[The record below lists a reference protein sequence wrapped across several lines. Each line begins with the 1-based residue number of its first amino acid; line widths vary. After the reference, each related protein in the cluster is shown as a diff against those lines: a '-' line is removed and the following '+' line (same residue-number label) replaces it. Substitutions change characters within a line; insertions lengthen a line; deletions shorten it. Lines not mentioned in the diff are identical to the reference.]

1 VRTVLARGVR
11 VRTVRARGVRVRAV
25 RARGVRVRVVRARA
39 AKPRAALGWGA
50 RGSAAAGP
58 AALIMAESDPGDERK
73 GELAARLRA
82 VRERIAAAC
91 TRAGRASDEVT
102 LIAVTKTFPVSDI
115 RLLRE
120 LGQADIGENRDQEAA
135 PKAAECAALGL
146 QLTWH
151 FVGQLQTNKV
161 ASVVSYASVVHSVDR
176 LHLVS
181 ALGSRARRAGR
192 VITCLVQ
199 VSLDGDPARGG
210 AYGPQVTEV
219 AAATA
224 EEEGLI
230 LGGVMAV
237 APFGQPAEESFRKL
251 FGIAEA
257 VRSEHPGAVMI
268 SAGMSGDLEQAIE
281 AGATHVRVGTALLG
295 GRSAFVR

>member
-1 VRTVLARGVR
+1 MTVA
-11 VRTVRARGVRVRAV
+11 
-25 RARGVRVRVVRARA
+25 
-39 AKPRAALGWGA
+39 
-50 RGSAAAGP
+50 
-58 AALIMAESDPGDERK
+58 PGGGGGDDGRK
-73 GELAARLRA
+73 AELAERLSA

-91 TRAGRASDEVT
+91 ASAGRASDEVT

-120 LGQADIGENRDQEAA
+120 LGVADIGENRDQEAA

-181 ALGSRARRAGR
+181 VLGSRARRAGR
-192 VITCLVQ
+192 TVTCLVQ

-210 AYGPQVTEV
+210 AFGPQVAEV
-219 AAATA
+219 ADAIA
-224 EEEGLI
+224 EQDGLA

-237 APFGQPAEESFRKL
+237 APLGQPAGEAFRKL
-251 FGIAEA
+251 FDIAEA
-257 VRSEHPGAVMI
+257 ERSAHPGAVMI
-268 SAGMSGDLEQAIE
+268 SAGMSGDLEPAIE